1 MKMFSKQTQLL
12 IKEKLLFIKI
22 NWDKILIRQDQSEKF
37 ILTLIKTLP
46 IKCLATGFVF
56 YLKNKQHMMVKVL
69 LKDLLIN
76 CINLLIFL
84 SKVKLLNFLTVT
96 WLWLIFSQDKL
107 LCKFLIP
114 IMKKMQLKQ
123 KKIKNL
129 SKMG

>member
-1 MKMFSKQTQLL
+1 MVRMKMFSKQTQLL

-37 ILTLIKTLP
+37 ILTLIKTLL

-56 YLKNKQHMMVKVL
+56 YLKNKQLMMVKVL

-76 CINLLIFL
+76 YINLLIIL

-114 IMKKMQLKQ
+114 IMKKM
-123 KKIKNL
+123 
-129 SKMG
+129 